1 MWRGLRPS
9 LSRCDFVLLS
19 SVNGFG
25 LEPFLDEAVVSGFSW
40 DEASELSDLE
50 GKEGAG
56 LGSDST
62 WDASELET
70 KESAFERALI
80 QERAEW

>member
-1 MWRGLRPS
+1 MQ
-9 LSRCDFVLLS
+9 VLGSEWPCAVGEKQLELS

-25 LEPFLDEAVVSGFSW
+25 LEPFLDEVVVSGFSCW
-40 DEASELSDLE
+40 DEANELSDLE

-62 WDASELET
+62 LDASALET
-70 KESAFERALI
+70 KGSALKGH
-80 QERAEW
+80 

>member
-25 LEPFLDEAVVSGFSW
+25 LEPFLDEVVVSGFSCW
-40 DEASELSDLE
+40 DEANELSDLE

-62 WDASELET
+62 LDASALET
-70 KESAFERALI
+70 KGSALKGH
-80 QERAEW
+80 

>member
-25 LEPFLDEAVVSGFSW
+25 FEPFLDEVVVVVSGCFSW
-40 DEASELSDLE
+40 DEANELSDLE

-62 WDASELET
+62 WDASALET
-70 KESAFERALI
+70 KESALKGH
-80 QERAEW
+80 